1 MIGKSR
7 KKRAGSTS
15 SSTGALVSDPS
26 LVRGFERLKVDHFAD
41 FNTVALLG

>member
-1 MIGKSR
+1 MVGKSR
-7 KKRAGSTS
+7 KKRASDTS
-15 SSTGALVSDPS
+15 SSSGLLVSDRS